1 MPEPQKR
8 HPVEDRA
15 RIVEELRR
23 RSLAEDRSVKSLVA
37 EYGISEATY
46 QNWRRA
52 KDDAERYPSFRP
64 VEVTA
69 LVPALAPAVSATL
82 TLVSK
87 SGHRVEGLTVEQAG
101 QILRVLESPPC

>member
-8 HPVEDRA
+8 HPAEDRA
-15 RIVEELRR
+15 RIVEDIRR
-23 RSLAEDRSVKSLVA
+23 RSLAENRSVKSLVA
-37 EYGISEATY
+37 DYGISEATF

-52 KDDAERYPSFRP
+52 IDDAVRFPEFRP

-69 LVPALAPAVSATL
+69 LVPALAPALVTAL

-87 SGHRVEGLTVEQAG
+87 SGHRLEGLTVEQAG
-101 QILRVLESPPC
+101 QLLRILEC